1 MILLASMSNHGPTFL
16 LSENTWFLP
25 SAIHVYPFLSIQF
38 NCLALGNKTNY
49 RSCTPTVWKALKPT
63 HSQLVQN
70 INILSD
76 KQQNTA
82 RMMVFALLRFSPRTL
97 STLWFR
103 LVFGS
108 LVYRT
113 SMKSKQTWNTI
124 HTPDWKTV
132 PSKTSG
138 IPLKKKR
145 GRKGKS
151 FCI

>member
-1 MILLASMSNHGPTFL
+1 ML
-16 LSENTWFLP
+16 
-25 SAIHVYPFLSIQF
+25 YPFLSIQF
-38 NCLALGNKTNY
+38 NCLVLGNKTNY
-49 RSCTPTVWKALKPT
+49 RSCTPTVWKALRPT

-70 INILSD
+70 TNILSD

-82 RMMVFALLRFSPRTL
+82 RMMVFASLRFSPRTL

-108 LVYRT
+108 LVYGT

-132 PSKTSG
+132 PSKTSD
-138 IPLKKKR
+138 IPFLKNEGEKAKFFVFNITEWKHNKKKIY
-145 GRKGKS
+145 KTQ
-151 FCI
+151 